1 MIPFTGPRSCAGIDL
16 DAAALANDPRIGRI
30 ALAPSALREFNA
42 LAHALY
48 EHADDFDSARITAA
62 VAIVLHAARSGR
74 SVRFIPSRMAR
85 AQALRGMAADADWP
99 LDAAAR
105 ASIDDLLAYVDRA
118 DDLIPDGIP
127 LIGLLDDA
135 ILVDV
140 ALNRLRDE
148 LDDYLDFRRYRDE
161 RAATGARVEAC
172 SRDNWLAA
180 RGDELRYT
188 LQRRRVDARHYAHW
202 EWSGRGLRVT

>member
-1 MIPFTGPRSCAGIDL
+1 MIPFTEPRSCTGIDF
-16 DAAALANDPRIGRI
+16 DAATLSSDPRIGQI

-48 EHADDFDSARITAA
+48 EHADDFDSARITTA
-62 VAIVLHAARSGR
+62 VAMALHAARSGR
-74 SVRFIPSRMAR
+74 SVRFIPARMAR
-85 AQALRGMAADADWP
+85 AQALRDMAADADWS
-99 LDAAAR
+99 LDAATR
-105 ASIDDLLAYVDRA
+105 AGIDDLLAYVDRA

-148 LDDYLDFRRYRDE
+148 LDDYLDFRRYRDG
-161 RAATGARVEAC
+161 RIAAGAPAE
-172 SRDNWLAA
+172 SRRRDDWLAA
-180 RGDELRYT
+180 RGEELRYT

-202 EWSGRGLRVT
+202 EWSGRGFRVT